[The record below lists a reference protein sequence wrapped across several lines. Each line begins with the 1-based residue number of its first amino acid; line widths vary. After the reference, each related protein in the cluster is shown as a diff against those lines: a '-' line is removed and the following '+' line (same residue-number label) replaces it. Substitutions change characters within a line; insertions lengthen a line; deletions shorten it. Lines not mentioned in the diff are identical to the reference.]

1 MTCSQISSIL
11 KTEVKKHLVSLSPNI
26 FGFVYFS
33 TKGSYHILLN
43 KNISEEQRKKVLIH
57 EYKHLLVDL
66 SPGAYIIGLDLQK
79 HKLEKETCSLTNKIF
94 NMINN

>member
-1 MTCSQISSIL
+1 MTCKKLSSIL

-33 TKGSYHILLN
+33 SKGTYHILLN
-43 KNISEEQRKKVLIH
+43 KNISEKQRKKVLIH
-57 EYKHLLVDL
+57 EYKHLLIDL

-79 HKLEKETCSLTNKIF
+79 HKLEKETCFWTNKIF
-94 NMINN
+94 NMFYN